1 MKKSEN
7 GLDTEDDEEE
17 NKIRKPIKPGY
28 YEEQDEIKKRLVSLK
43 IICNLEIQINFI
55 PYFFK
60 H

>member
-28 YEEQDEIKKRLVSLK
+28 YEEQDEIKKR
-43 IICNLEIQINFI
+43 
-55 PYFFK
+55 
-60 H
+60 

>member
-28 YEEQDEIKKRLVSLK
+28 YEEQDEIKKRLVRLK

-55 PYFFK
+55 LNFFK